1 MIKERVFENDIIEVK
16 QKLDRNDPES
26 WLKTVVGFANYK
38 GGTFYIGAEDGNFK
52 LIGFDSYSADK
63 ERNYF
68 YNLVNFDLSYILLES
83 IISNCIEL
91 QLNTIFFIS
100 SMVALLVK
108 PSLLI

>member
-1 MIKERVFENDIIEVK
+1 MTLSDLLKERVFENDIIEVK

-68 YNLVNFDLSYILLES
+68 YNLVNTYVNPNLDIKS
-83 IISNCIEL
+83 
-91 QLNTIFFIS
+91 T
-100 SMVALLVK
+100 
-108 PSLLI
+108 LIPYTVNDKEM